1 MIACFLAILYC
12 NAYAH
17 PVRMP
22 IFLIYPFLYIE
33 KKNSTFCVMYDDVH
47 KIICNSGGKNHPFF
61 GKKKILK
68 KIGEYGVEDEYK
80 LFVSFT

>member
-22 IFLIYPFLYIE
+22 IFLIPLFVHR

-47 KIICNSGGKNHPFF
+47 KIICNSGGKKHPFL
-61 GKKKILK
+61 GEKK
-68 KIGEYGVEDEYK
+68 
-80 LFVSFT
+80 